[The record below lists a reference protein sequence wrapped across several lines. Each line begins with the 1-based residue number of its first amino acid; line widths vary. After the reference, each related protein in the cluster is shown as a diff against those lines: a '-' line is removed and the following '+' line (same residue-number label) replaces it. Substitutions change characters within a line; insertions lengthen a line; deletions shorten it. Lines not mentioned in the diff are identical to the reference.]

1 MTDSEKRFNI
11 RRQLDFTEPWSI
23 FRVMADFVRGFDEL
37 KDLGPSVTIFGSAR
51 TKEESEYYKQAQK
64 LGYMLAEKGFNVVT
78 GGSNGIMEA
87 ANKGAYI
94 SGKAKSVG
102 LNIELPHE
110 QASNQYLDIN
120 LKFDYFFARK
130 VMLVKYSYAY
140 IIFPG
145 GFGTMD
151 ELFEAL
157 TLVQTKK
164 IFPIGIFLIGVE
176 YWKPMLEF
184 IERSMVREGT
194 ISPQDFDLIRM
205 TDDLEEVVRFTEE
218 QIAIRLKE
226 MEEHGLTTLNAYTKL
241 KEFHD
246 ETVEER

>member
-1 MTDSEKRFNI
+1 MTDEKRYNI
-11 RRQLDFTEPWSI
+11 RRQLDFSEPWSI

-51 TKEESEYYKQAQK
+51 TKEDSQYYKMAQK
-64 LGYMLAEKGFNVVT
+64 LGYMMAEKGFNVFT

-87 ANKGAYI
+87 ANRGAYI

-110 QASNQYLDIN
+110 QASNDYLDIS
-120 LKFDYFFARK
+120 LKFDYFFSRK

-164 IFPIGIFLIGVE
+164 IFPIGIFLIGTD

-184 IERSMVREGT
+184 IEQSMIKEGT
-194 ISPQDFDLIRM
+194 ISSRDFDLIKM

-218 QIAIRLKE
+218 QIGARLKE
-226 MEEHGLTTLNAYTKL
+226 MEEHGLTTLNAYVKL
-241 KEFHD
+241 KEFHN
-246 ETVEER
+246 ETKEK